1 MKTEK
6 INGLIRITAGEGM
19 RITKGDGEYLL
30 VVDLAA
36 GASEEGY
43 YEVPEAE
50 YLAIEEEKRRKI
62 EEELAGL

>member
-6 INGLIRITAGEGM
+6 INGLTRITAGEGM

-30 VVDLAA
+30 AVDPAA

-50 YLAIEEEKRRKI
+50 YQKHLTEEYAEI
-62 EEELAGL
+62 NSI